1 MAIPSVPTN
10 FSVQTQNT
18 QNLVVW
24 NLTPTATSYTVQR
37 SLDGITY
44 VTISSPTLPSYLDI
58 TVTSGLL
65 YYYQV
70 AAVNISGPSAFT
82 TPQSVVPAPV
92 GELSLL
98 SIRTQSRQRADRVNS
113 NVVTDAE
120 WNNYIAQS
128 YYELYD
134 LLVTVYDDY
143 FLAPGAQFVTDGTTQ
158 FYPLPDGFR
167 TFKNYTTQATYVAP
181 SFYKLLGVDLAL
193 STAQNA
199 QTTMAKFN
207 FEDRNKF
214 LYPNSA
220 STIYGVFNM
229 QYRVMGNTIEFIP
242 VPTANQPITLWYI
255 PRLSV
260 LLQDTDVTTLGF
272 SGWIEYVIMRSAY
285 LALMK
290 EESLD
295 SANGILMQLQ
305 AMQKR
310 IEETASNRDAGRPD
324 TITDVRSGYLGE
336 NGSGWNGRMGGF

>member
-1 MAIPSVPTN
+1 MPSTPTN

-24 NLTPTATSYTVQR
+24 NITALATSYTVQR
-37 SLDGITY
+37 STDGVNYSTVAS
-44 VTISSPTLPSYLDI
+44 VTTPRYLD
-58 TVTSGLL
+58 TSVASGTQ
-65 YYYQV
+65 YWYQV
-70 AAVNISGPSAFT
+70 AAVNGSNVSAFT
-82 TPQSVVPAPV
+82 TPQTVVPAPT

-98 SIRTQSRQRADRVNS
+98 SIRTQARQRADRVNS

-134 LLVTVYDDY
+134 LLVTIYEDY
-143 FLAPGAQFVTDGTTQ
+143 FLAPGAQFLTDGTTQ

-167 TFKNYTTQATYVAP
+167 TFKNYTTQANYVAP

-229 QYRVMGNTIEFIP
+229 QYRLMGSSIEFIP

-255 PRLSV
+255 PRLTT
-260 LLQDTDVTTLGF
+260 LLQDTDTSVLGF
-272 SGWIEYVIMRSAY
+272 SGWMEYVIIRSAY

-290 EESLD
+290 EESYD
-295 SANGILMQLQ
+295 SAQGLMMQLA

-310 IEETASNRDAGRPD
+310 IEETSANRDAGRPD

>member
-1 MAIPSVPTN
+1 MPSTPVN

-18 QNLVVW
+18 QNYVVW
-24 NLTPTATSYTVQR
+24 NLTALATSYIVQR
-37 SLDGITY
+37 SLDGVTY
-44 VTISSPTLPSYLDI
+44 TTVATPTAPNYLDT
-58 TVTSGLL
+58 TVSSGIQ
-65 YYYQV
+65 YWYQV
-70 AAVNISGPSAFT
+70 AAHNSSGTSAFT
-82 TPQSVVPAPV
+82 IPQSVVPAPV

-98 SIRTQSRQRADRVNS
+98 SIRTQSRQRADKVNS

-134 LLVTVYDDY
+134 ILVTIYEDY
-143 FLAPGAQFVTDGTTQ
+143 FLAPGAQFITDGTTQ
-158 FYPLPDGFR
+158 FYPLPNGLLSFI
-167 TFKNYTTQATYVAP
+167 NYTTQTSYVAP

-229 QYRVMGNTIEFIP
+229 QYRLMGNTIEFIP

-255 PRLSV
+255 PRINT
-260 LLQDTDVTTLGF
+260 LLQDTDVSTLGF
-272 SGWIEYVIMRSAY
+272 SGWMEYVIIRSAY

-290 EESLD
+290 EESFD
-295 SANGILMQLQ
+295 SAQGLLLQL
-305 AMQKR
+305 AALNKR
-310 IEETASNRDAGRPD
+310 IEETSANRDAGRPD

-336 NGSGWNGRMGGF
+336 NGSGWNGRIGGF

>member
-1 MAIPSVPTN
+1 MAIPSVPSN

-18 QNLVVW
+18 QNIVVW

-37 SLDGITY
+37 SVDGVNYAT
-44 VTISSPTLPSYLDI
+44 VSSPTLPRYIDT
-58 TVTSGLL
+58 TVVSGTQ
-65 YYYQV
+65 YWYQV
-70 AAVNISGPSAFT
+70 AANNGSGPSAFT
-82 TPQSVVPAPV
+82 IPQTVVPAPV

-98 SIRTQSRQRADRVNS
+98 SIRTQARQRADRVNS

-134 LLVTVYDDY
+134 LLVTIYEDY
-143 FLAPGAQFVTDGTTQ
+143 FLAPGAQFNTDGVTQ
-158 FYPLPDGFR
+158 FYPLPNGLL
-167 TFKNYTTQATYVAP
+167 TFTNYTTQQTYVAP

-193 STAQNA
+193 SFSQNA
-199 QTTMAKFN
+199 QTTMSKFN

-220 STIYGVFNM
+220 STIYGVFNL
-229 QYRVMGNTIEFIP
+229 QYRLMGNTIEFIP
-242 VPTANQPITLWYI
+242 IPTGNQPITLWYI
-255 PRLSV
+255 PRVNTLLS
-260 LLQDTDVTTLGF
+260 DTDVSTLGF
-272 SGWIEYVIMRSAY
+272 SGWMEYVIIRSAY

-295 SANGILMQLQ
+295 SAQGLMMQLA

-310 IEETASNRDAGRPD
+310 IEETSVNRDAGRPD
-324 TITDVRSGYLGE
+324 TITDVRTAPGGDS
-336 NGSGWNGRMGGF
+336 GSGWNGRMGGF

>member
-10 FSVQTQNT
+10 FSVQTENT
-18 QNLVVW
+18 QNLAVW
-24 NLTPTATSYTVQR
+24 NLTPTATSYLIQR
-37 SLDGITY
+37 SVDG
-44 VTISSPTLPSYLDI
+44 VTFVSQGSVTLPRFLD
-58 TVTSGLL
+58 TSVTSGVQ
-65 YYYQV
+65 YWYQV
-70 AAVNISGPSAFT
+70 AAVNGSGPSAFT
-82 TPQSVVPAPV
+82 TAQTVVPAPV

-120 WNNYIAQS
+120 WNSYIAQS

-134 LLVTVYDDY
+134 LLVTSYEDY
-143 FLAPGAQFVTDGTTQ
+143 FLAPGAQFLTDGTTQ

-167 TFKNYTTQATYVAP
+167 TFTNYTTKASYVAP

-199 QTTMAKFN
+199 QTTMAKYN

-229 QYRVMGNTIEFIP
+229 QYRLMGNQIEFIP

-255 PRLSV
+255 PRIST
-260 LLQDTDVTTLGF
+260 LLQDTDTSTLGF
-272 SGWIEYVIMRSAY
+272 SGWMEYVIIRSAY

-295 SANGILMQLQ
+295 SAQGLLMQL
-305 AMQKR
+305 AALQKR
-310 IEETASNRDAGRPD
+310 IEETAVNRDAGRPD

>member
-1 MAIPSVPTN
+1 MAIPSIPSN
-10 FSVQTQNT
+10 FSAQTQNM
-18 QNLVVW
+18 QNIVVW

-37 SLDGITY
+37 SIDGITY
-44 VTISSPTLPSYLDI
+44 ATVASPTLPRYLDT
-58 TVTSGLL
+58 TVTSGVQ
-65 YYYQV
+65 YWYQV
-70 AAVNISGPSAFT
+70 AASNTSGSSLFT

-134 LLVTVYDDY
+134 LLVTIYDDY

-158 FYPLPDGFR
+158 FYPLPDGIRSF
-167 TFKNYTTQATYVAP
+167 TNYTTQQTYVAP

-255 PRLSV
+255 PRINT
-260 LLQDTDVTTLGF
+260 LLADTDVSTLGF
-272 SGWIEYVIMRSAY
+272 SGWMEYVVMRSAY

-295 SANGILMQLQ
+295 SAQGIMQQ
-305 AMQKR
+305 IAAMQKR
-310 IEETASNRDAGRPD
+310 IEETAANRDAGRPD

>member
-10 FSVQTQNT
+10 FSVQTQNA
-18 QNLVVW
+18 QNIVVW
-24 NLTPTATSYTVQR
+24 NLTPTATSYTVQI
-37 SLDGITY
+37 SLDGITFTTLASPVLPRY
-44 VTISSPTLPSYLDI
+44 VDTAVSSGVQYW
-58 TVTSGLL
+58 
-65 YYYQV
+65 YQV
-70 AAVNISGPSAFT
+70 NAVNGSGPSAFT
-82 TPQSVVPAPV
+82 TPQTVVPAPV

-98 SIRTQSRQRADRVNS
+98 SIRTQARQRADRVNS

-134 LLVTVYDDY
+134 LLVTIYEDY
-143 FLAPGAQFVTDGTTQ
+143 FLAPGAQFITNGNSQ
-158 FYPLPDGFR
+158 FYPLPDGVLSF
-167 TFKNYTTQATYVAP
+167 TNYVTKQSYVAP

-199 QTTMAKFN
+199 QTTMSRFN
-207 FEDRNKF
+207 FQDRNKF

-220 STIYGVFNM
+220 STIYGVFNL
-229 QYRVMGNTIEFIP
+229 QYRVMGNQIEFIP

-255 PRLSV
+255 PRLTA
-260 LLQDTDVTTLGF
+260 LLSDTDTSTLGF
-272 SGWIEYVIMRSAY
+272 SGWMEYVVIRSAY

-295 SANGILMQLQ
+295 SAQGLLMQLS
-305 AMQKR
+305 ALQKR
-310 IEETASNRDAGRPD
+310 IEETSANRDAGRPD